1 MGFKIIVAGIGRRAL
16 SRFAADD
23 RITFPIT
30 ADIAAAVAFIRSNV
44 EHDDGTVLAALD
56 GTILGLDQN
65 AQQIGGELHWDIKS

>member
-16 SRFAADD
+16 SQFADDD

-30 ADIAAAVAFIRSNV
+30 ADIDAAVAFIKVIPSISAIQ
-44 EHDDGTVLAALD
+44 LASLD